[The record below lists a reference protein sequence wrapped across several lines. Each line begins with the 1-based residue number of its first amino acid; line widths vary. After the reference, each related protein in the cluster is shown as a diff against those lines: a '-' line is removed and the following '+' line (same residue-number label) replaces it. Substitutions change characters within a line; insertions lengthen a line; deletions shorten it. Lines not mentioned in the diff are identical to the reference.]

1 MVREQYNPNYI
12 HHHPEKKS
20 ASTIRELVFGM
31 EDGMVSTLGSIT
43 GIAAA
48 TKDPFTTILA
58 GLVIIAVES
67 ISMAVGSYL
76 SSKSVKDVEERKL
89 MEERQ
94 ELKDHPEG
102 EKKELVAL
110 YVKSGWT
117 QKTAKLMA
125 EEASENPKLFLQE
138 MSFRELGIIPSQ
150 EENPVKNGIVMLFS
164 YVAGGCIPLTA
175 FFFLPILY
183 AIPVAIGITLIGLF
197 SLGMYTASFSKRS
210 WWKAGIEM
218 VVLASAAAA
227 VGYGVGQFVD
237 RLWLHG

>member
-12 HHHPEKKS
+12 HHHPEKRS
-20 ASTIRELVFGM
+20 AATIRELVFGM
-31 EDGMVSTLGSIT
+31 EDGMVSTLGSII

-48 TKDPFTTILA
+48 TQDPYTTVLA

-76 SSKSVKDVEERKL
+76 SSKSVKDVEDRKIA
-89 MEERQ
+89 EEKQ
-94 ELKDHPEG
+94 ELRDYPES
-102 EKKELVAL
+102 EKKELVGL

-117 QKTAKLMA
+117 KKTAELMA
-125 EEASENPKLFLQE
+125 EEASKNQKLFLQE
-138 MSFRELGIIPSQ
+138 MSFRELGIIPTA

-164 YVAGGCIPLTA
+164 YIIGGCIPLVS
-175 FFFLPILY
+175 FFLLPILY
-183 AIPVAIGITLIGLF
+183 AIPLSITVTLVGLF
-197 SLGMYTASFSKRS
+197 SLGVYTASFSKRS
-210 WWKAGIEM
+210 WWKAGLEM

-237 RLWLHG
+237 ATLLR